1 MVYEDKGRN
10 EGDLDKRDIEPAGMT
25 RQDPG
30 PFDEEYEK
38 DGRLEE
44 DLITLL
50 LPVFRL
56 RQEPPNM
63 NPPRYLRGLL
73 LLASNILHIFSG
85 FSIIYLDQ
93 SQRSKKFF
101 DNKKEN

>member
-1 MVYEDKGRN
+1 VVYENRGRN
-10 EGDLDKRDIEPAGMT
+10 EGDLGKRDIEPAGMT

-50 LPVFRL
+50 LPMLRL

-73 LLASNILHIFSG
+73 LLASHILHIFPG
-85 FSIIYLDQ
+85 FSISYLDQ
-93 SQRSKKFF
+93 SQRTRYKLFILR
-101 DNKKEN
+101 

>member
-1 MVYEDKGRN
+1 VVYEDRRRN
-10 EGDLDKRDIEPAGMT
+10 EGDLGKKDIEPAGMT

-73 LLASNILHIFSG
+73 CPPSHILHIFPG
-85 FSIIYLDQ
+85 LSISYLDQ
-93 SQRSKKFF
+93 SHPANSSGPFPAS
-101 DNKKEN
+101 